1 MNATYGL
8 FLYIETIPE
17 YQVLYGL
24 SPRLPAAHH
33 RSRLIPAVTPPP
45 AFGLSRLSARCCAA
59 VFKDEKALL

>member
-1 MNATYGL
+1 MPHMYGL

-24 SPRLPAAHH
+24 SPRLPPAHH